1 MEKRYSLAGLQFAH
15 ILVSGILNP
24 KVNAPEF
31 QFGEGNLN
39 AKVSKPEFWL
49 DALDSDI

>member
-1 MEKRYSLAGLQFAH
+1 MKKQYSLAVLQFAH

-24 KVNAPEF
+24 KASTPEIR
-31 QFGEGNLN
+31 FGEGNLN